1 MSIQKA
7 KSGVAGGK
15 EWLMVNF
22 LFAPIDGFFPKN
34 PEFESILDNV
44 RMLLEQCGNGV
55 YQFLDQA
62 KDIWERC
69 NEWLCEYQDGK
80 EKLIVALGNSVLDLA
95 KNAAQVIKL
104 EVNGFRF
111 NKLCSLVLSV
121 IEGHFSILQTSKNAL
136 AILVTGLEFYRVC
149 VDLYQYGKKSEDSKP
164 SFYKH
169 AHDGARFLNVTW
181 RNYGNKLFR
190 LFHNLEGITISKL
203 IFQIIFLSHKKN
215 KDNQVAPLCS
225 KAVAVSDYAYC
236 EAKSYRTPPYSP
248 FMAHP
253 CPMTEIPV
261 KDNGQFL
268 LDRNLNGAV
277 VELDTDKDTIWLGFT
292 GSNSCSHLITDVVQI
307 MGGPDS
313 TYYAAVG
320 IARTV
325 TEKFRNKKIIITGH
339 SLGGGLTQFAVSALM
354 NPNVQGIGFNSA
366 GLSQSA
372 MDILK
377 HHQSLN
383 KENPSKKNEINMT
396 HVVMKHDKVSMF
408 GTLVGKV
415 VVLNSKH
422 RRTNAHKLRNV
433 NKTINPQGPK
443 YIVCKMSTNINDNL
457 LQHSYEM

>member
-1 MSIQKA
+1 
-7 KSGVAGGK
+7 
-15 EWLMVNF
+15 MVDF
-22 LFAPIDGFFPKN
+22 LFAPIDGFIPKN
-34 PEFESILDNV
+34 TEFESVLENV
-44 RMLLEQCGNGV
+44 RQHLEHCIDGLEQSLNRDKECLV
-55 YQFLDQA
+55 YFNSWL
-62 KDIWERC
+62 
-69 NEWLCEYQDGK
+69 NENK
-80 EKLIVALGNSVLDLA
+80 ELILALGDEIKTLG
-95 KNAAQVIKL
+95 KNAADVINLNVSRFRFKNLCKLVLQVID
-104 EVNGFRF
+104 
-111 NKLCSLVLSV
+111 
-121 IEGHFSILQTSKNAL
+121 GHIKFLKTSKNAL
-136 AILVTGLEFYRVC
+136 AIFVTGLEFYRVC
-149 VDLYQYGKKSEDSKP
+149 VDLYQYRRAADKDSKP

-181 RNYGNKLFR
+181 RNYGNRLFR

-366 GLSQSA
+366 GLSQST

-383 KENPSKKNEINMT
+383 KENPSKKNETDMT
-396 HVVMKHDKVSMF
+396 HVVMEHDKVSMF